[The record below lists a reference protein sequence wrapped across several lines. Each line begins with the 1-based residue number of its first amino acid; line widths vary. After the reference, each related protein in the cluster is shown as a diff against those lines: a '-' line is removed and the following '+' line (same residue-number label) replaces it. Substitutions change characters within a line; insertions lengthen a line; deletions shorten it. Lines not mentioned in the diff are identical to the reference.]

1 MDIDNLIFDL
11 IVLETRLQFL
21 LDEEKERYSS
31 MASHKDEDIIESKK
45 LSEGIY
51 YLHSSIGSVKKAF
64 NFLHSYKEVK
74 NE

>member
-1 MDIDNLIFDL
+1 MNIDNLIFDL

-21 LDEEKERYSS
+21 LDDEKERYLS
-31 MASHKDEDIIESKK
+31 MRSHKDEDIIESKK

-51 YLHSSIGSVKKAF
+51 YLHSSICSVKKAF
-64 NFLHSYKEVK
+64 NFLHSYSEAK